1 MNVRSRN
8 KQYAQN
14 FVQENKNKSWKSQ
27 TTRKKIEILP
37 LGVAGTR
44 SGIRNISHISQDLK
58 GHNTEFKLSVLGYTT
73 IIYLPMGKVSSAKL
87 AQDMYIPSHPNS
99 EDSNW
104 HFHCLSVSKE
114 SCLPL
119 QIFWLA
125 ELFLLR
131 MKLHELLSV
140 DTNQYLGFW
149 EFQVG
154 RWLCDQKESLVWSRI
169 LTTGRSPHWQPQRFG
184 WCHRPQIRHQD
195 YFPSTNRR
203 PGTLFKEMSL
213 LCHSPQWKTE
223 AFLWDIYLPALPSEN
238 IYLFINLFYE
248 HCTSHTVQ

>member
-8 KQYAQN
+8 KQCAQN
-14 FVQENKNKSWKSQ
+14 FVEGNKNKSWKSQ
-27 TTRKKIEILP
+27 TARKKIEIFP

-73 IIYLPMGKVSSAKL
+73 IVYLPMGKVSSAKL

-140 DTNQYLGFW
+140 DTNQYLGF
-149 EFQVG
+149 
-154 RWLCDQKESLVWSRI
+154 
-169 LTTGRSPHWQPQRFG
+169 
-184 WCHRPQIRHQD
+184 
-195 YFPSTNRR
+195 
-203 PGTLFKEMSL
+203 
-213 LCHSPQWKTE
+213 
-223 AFLWDIYLPALPSEN
+223 
-238 IYLFINLFYE
+238 
-248 HCTSHTVQ
+248 